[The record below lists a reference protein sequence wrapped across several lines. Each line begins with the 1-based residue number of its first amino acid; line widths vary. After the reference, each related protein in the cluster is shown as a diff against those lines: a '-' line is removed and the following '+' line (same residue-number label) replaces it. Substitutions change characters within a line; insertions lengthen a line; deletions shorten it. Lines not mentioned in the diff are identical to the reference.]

1 MQPPKNLNKANKP
14 VDLIKFFTF
23 TSVKTTYLVFSIYQ
37 SKNFRNSR
45 LVLGDLTP
53 LSKLQNRHD
62 VIYQTFQR
70 LLASVKTQKNPV
82 IIITGEKLVIC
93 HLLYVMYTAQR
104 ISNFMYST
112 HYVTW
117 LDNFEMLCNFTRKQ
131 EIWAWAIWWNKCF
144 N

>member
-104 ISNFMYST
+104 ISYFMYST

-131 EIWAWAIWWNKCF
+131 EIWA
-144 N
+144 